1 MSSEDKAPGEAC
13 VRCLRRSWLIAELSP
28 LLDYER
34 GRPERL
40 RELLA
45 LSDESLIDALAGTRR
60 QSLRAR
66 HSAFHPDEAGHL
78 DRLDTLCRHRDLYP
92 KALSGKLPAAALYV
106 GGGLGQLSLL
116 TRRPLV
122 AITGTR
128 RPSHYGIRMARSLA
142 RGLAASAVTVV
153 SGLQPG
159 IAEAAHRGALELQVG
174 TLAVTGD
181 GLEFARSARSTVY
194 EEIVSAG
201 CMLSELQPKTRGR
214 GWGLTACEDML
225 LALASV
231 LVVIEAEETS
241 RTMAAARLALEQ
253 GILVAAVP
261 GRVENPLA
269 GGPHALLL
277 DGARLVRGP
286 QDVLDL
292 IYEGDTPT
300 VAPSSPS
307 DLGTSL
313 PTRLRAVLKQVLSGN
328 ETPQSIIAGSTS
340 SVDALAALSELEL
353 AGLIVRTADGR
364 YVPGDVAPAQPRP
377 ARDPPGHAG
386 RERTKPGNS
395 SPIAFQPTGGLR

>member
-1 MSSEDKAPGEAC
+1 MSSEDTAPGEAC

-45 LSDESLIDALAGTRR
+45 LSDEDLIDALAGTRR

-66 HSAFHPDEAGHL
+66 HSAFHPDEAEHL
-78 DRLDTLCRHRDLYP
+78 DRLDTLCRHHDLYP
-92 KALSGKLPAAALYV
+92 KALRRKLPAAALYV

-122 AITGTR
+122 AISGTR
-128 RPSHYGIRMARSLA
+128 RPSDYGIRMASSLA
-142 RGLAASAVTVV
+142 RGLAASAITVL

-181 GLEFARSARSTVY
+181 GLELTHSERRTRY
-194 EEIVSAG
+194 EELVSVG
-201 CMLSELQPKTRGR
+201 CILSELQPKTRGR

-241 RTMAAARLALEQ
+241 RVMTTARLAREQ

-261 GRVENPLA
+261 GRVESPLA

-286 QDVLDL
+286 EDVLEL
-292 IYEGDTPT
+292 IYEGDDAPT
-300 VAPSSPS
+300 VTPSPPS
-307 DLGTSL
+307 DLGVNL
-313 PTRLRAVLKQVLSGN
+313 PARLRAVLKQVLSGN
-328 ETPQSIIAGSTS
+328 ETPQRIIARSTS
-340 SVDALAALSELEL
+340 AVDALSALTELEL
-353 AGLIVRTADGR
+353 AGLILRTANGR
-364 YVPGDVAPAQPRP
+364 YVPTDGAPAHLPRRATLQGTP
-377 ARDPPGHAG
+377 VENALGPETQAQSRFS
-386 RERTKPGNS
+386 R
-395 SPIAFQPTGGLR
+395 LVV